1 MIEFEH
7 QTLSQKIAD
16 SLTTR
21 VVEGDLEPGMKLT
34 EVSLVEEY
42 GTSRAPIR
50 EALYILEKSGVVE
63 RIPRKGVFVKRYS
76 KVEVREIYDV
86 AYRLTEIALQ
96 KSVECR
102 TPEDLD
108 ELKHYVN
115 DMEQALEV
123 QDRKRIYLLVL
134 EVHEKLFQL
143 SKNSIL
149 IDLYE
154 TFSPKWTTFRFITLS
169 HSNSLNRTVHEYREV
184 LRGLEERDL
193 SRAVQAMREKEE
205 RVLRILDRILD

>member
-21 VVEGDLEPGMKLT
+21 VVEGDLSPGMKLT
-34 EVSLVEEY
+34 EASLVEEY

-76 KVEVREIYDV
+76 EVEVREIYDV

-96 KSVECR
+96 KGVKCR
-102 TPEDLD
+102 TTDELD
-108 ELKHYVN
+108 ELNRYVN
-115 DMEQALEV
+115 EMERAYESN
-123 QDRKRIYLLVL
+123 DRKRVYLLVL
-134 EVHEKLFQL
+134 EIHKKLFQL

-154 TFSPKWTTFRFITLS
+154 NFSPKWTTFRFITLS

-184 LRGLEERDL
+184 VRGLEERDL
-193 SRAVQAMREKEE
+193 TRAVQAMSEKEE